1 MTRSMGLSH
10 FLYLLLLL
18 ILSILLL
25 NTNIYAAPSTN
36 LGTSYVSKQVY
47 SIADFCEMFISH
59 TTLEQGQ
66 SCIAMNEDSLSEEL
80 TTALEALSY
89 MSSRVP
95 SSSKDIEFIPV
106 QDLSLLESKQYVI
119 YIENL
124 MDLPSTYKDLLTAS
138 EIAQA
143 ENEALLKLITT
154 SSGQK
159 VLIVT
164 GNNSTALINAGR
176 MFGNEAF
183 LSKLTSTSKF
193 IEEDENILTPD
204 TGVQEYYPLTENGV
218 TVSGAFKE
226 NTSFYVDV
234 PSNRMLA
241 TGSEIFL
248 DLSYADDLD
257 FDKSSVNVYI
267 NDTFIGEKA
276 LSSNGA
282 LDDSF
287 TLKIPAS
294 LNVSGGFTVYVTFDL
309 ALKDSK
315 HNLST
320 EDMPWAYISPESYLK
335 ANTIEIT
342 DMHFESYPSPFIR
355 DHSFSNV
362 ITLIPDVLTSN
373 DYAALSGIFR
383 TLGHYLKNNLGVL
396 EVKKVSEEYELADKN
411 IIALGTFNEN
421 IYVSTLNSQLYYK
434 FSMDGTTILPPENL
448 EATEIPDESLGICQL
463 IKTLESSDN
472 ELGYGIL
479 VVSGCSDLDLLNAA
493 SYLSSKEGLQNLY
506 GNGYIATNTAL
517 SCYRIKEDI
526 TKKKIAINSKLGS
539 KEFSLFQMTS
549 KMVLVF
555 LLLSTILLI
564 NKHRKRV
571 VHEK

>member
-1 MTRSMGLSH
+1 MKRSIDLSH

-18 ILSILLL
+18 ILSILIL
-25 NTNIYAAPSTN
+25 NTNIYAATSTN

-47 SIADFCEMFISH
+47 SIADFCEMFISY
-59 TTLEQGQ
+59 TALEQDQ
-66 SCIAMNEDSLSEEL
+66 SCIAINEDSLSEEL

-89 MSSRVP
+89 MSSRAT
-95 SSSKDIEFIPV
+95 SSSENIEFIPV
-106 QDLSLLESKQYVI
+106 QDLNVLESKQYII

-159 VLIVT
+159 VLILT

-193 IEEDENILTPD
+193 ISEDENVLTPD
-204 TGVQEYYPLTENGV
+204 TGFQEYYPLT
-218 TVSGAFKE
+218 
-226 NTSFYVDV
+226 
-234 PSNRMLA
+234 
-241 TGSEIFL
+241 
-248 DLSYADDLD
+248 
-257 FDKSSVNVYI
+257 
-267 NDTFIGEKA
+267 
-276 LSSNGA
+276 
-282 LDDSF
+282 
-287 TLKIPAS
+287 
-294 LNVSGGFTVYVTFDL
+294 
-309 ALKDSK
+309 
-315 HNLST
+315 
-320 EDMPWAYISPESYLK
+320 DMC
-335 ANTIEIT
+335 
-342 DMHFESYPSPFIR
+342 FESYPSPFIR
-355 DHSFSNV
+355 EHSFSNV
-362 ITLIPDVLTSN
+362 ITLIPDTLTSN

-383 TLGHYLKNNLGVL
+383 MLGHYLKNNLGVL

-411 IIALGTFNEN
+411 IIALGTLNEN

-448 EATEIPDESLGICQL
+448 DATEMPYESLGICQI

-479 VVSGCSDLDLLNAA
+479 VVSGCSDQDVLNAA
-493 SYLSSKEGLQNLY
+493 SYLSSQEKIQTLY
-506 GNGYIATNTAL
+506 GNGYTATDTTL
-517 SCYRIKEDI
+517 SCYRIKEDL
-526 TKKKIAINSKLGS
+526 TKKKIVIHSKLYGS
-539 KEFSLFQMTS
+539 KEFSLSQLTS
-549 KMVLVF
+549 KMLLVF
-555 LLLSTILLI
+555 LLLCTILLI